1 MKYLKVEVEVEG
13 APEQAEAKRR
23 ATGDRASDKR
33 WSKRQAT
40 EQVMSGRAS
49 DVTDWR
55 SLIRS
60 SERSPMPES

>member
-13 APEQAEAKRR
+13 TLEQAEAKRR
-23 ATGDRASDKR
+23 ATGDRASDKQ

-40 EQVMSGRAS
+40 EQVMSDRAS

-55 SLIRS
+55 SLI
-60 SERSPMPES
+60 

>member
-33 WSKRQAT
+33 RSK
-40 EQVMSGRAS
+40 
-49 DVTDWR
+49 
-55 SLIRS
+55 
-60 SERSPMPES
+60 